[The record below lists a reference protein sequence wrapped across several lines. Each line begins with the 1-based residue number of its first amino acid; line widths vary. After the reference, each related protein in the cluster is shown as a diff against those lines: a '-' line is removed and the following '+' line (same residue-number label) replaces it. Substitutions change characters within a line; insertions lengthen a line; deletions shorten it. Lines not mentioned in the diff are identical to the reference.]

1 MRRMSSSHVSKEHME
16 KKRREGYRTGEGSK
30 ADGSPR
36 CPEWVK
42 MSRNGYLL

>member
-30 ADGSPR
+30 ADEPPPPLCRMG
-36 CPEWVK
+36 E
-42 MSRNGYLL
+42 NG